1 MRRFQFSSGETIDSK
16 VVTWGQKILKN
27 GQVVTVSKYRKRNE
41 WDEEERNVIGS
52 LAEYDLSDMFRL
64 LNGCEKNE
72 FSWILSRKGT
82 IIARRCFDH
91 ILPLKN

>member
-1 MRRFQFSSGETIDSK
+1 MHLQGLPRHNRNGLLQVYTLGK
-16 VVTWGQKILKN
+16 HR

-41 WDEEERNVIGS
+41 WDEGERCAIES